1 MIKKIMKSEIIK
13 KILLS
18 ILIIITVS
26 TANPI
31 VSNASIATSI
41 ITKPLTSMLM
51 GVLDGINVMLSTIFA
66 LDFKYDGTKA
76 KIEAISNASDTDKTK
91 STFKELDKKID
102 DCENVYYDYLLSP
115 EDIFS
120 GDVQITNA
128 NIFSSIFDND
138 GETTTSDFNL
148 FNHLMKQLKQATA
161 GLYYI
166 TRNLAIVILLCLLIY
181 TGIRIV
187 LASNIASEKAK
198 WKMYLT
204 DWLKALA
211 LVMFVHI
218 IMIGIFYLS
227 EVITAGLK
235 ETFKKTIVSTVRNN
249 FDKTSAFDLAG
260 DLVYLI
266 MYGYLT
272 YMTIVFLIAYFK
284 RLFYIIVMII
294 VAPVISSLYALGKE
308 GKTRFNKWFKEFTMG
323 VMVQPFQLLIYSVL
337 FLIPIRTMTS
347 SGITPEYG
355 SAYSQSFATLD
366 TQIFALI
373 AMSMI
378 RPIEKFMRNIFGFT
392 GTALDNVASFESGKK
407 TLDKGVEFTK
417 QVAQTAV
424 MVGGAI
430 ATGGASLAMSAGAG
444 GGAPAPDSEP
454 LGPGA
459 GAPAPD
465 SEPLGPGAGVDPMAE
480 TENIRSEDQTL
491 EDLIGD
497 SYNEDWTEE
506 DYKAYDELYNE
517 QKQRKAN
524 FRNQHGVEPEKFG
537 EGNEPIINGVPDR
550 KNAPLDGSGP
560 IDGNGIPNGNGSN
573 IVLGSA
579 NIQIG
584 NATGLEGTKPDAN
597 ALTNSI
603 NEKENNEVDKKD
615 KDKKDEDEKDEDEKD
630 KDKKPKIDGQ
640 DLSTAL
646 LNKLG
651 VGLSWRF
658 KMFGEPGKNLSARLN
673 LENLSES
680 ALFSPEM
687 LQQYEKLRQA
697 GHELTDTYYIGEGGG
712 DWKGTNN
719 INAQFIEQKKEQH
732 ANSFMTN
739 PANIEKA
746 ISAFGLKDK
755 TDKNTGTVTT
765 AQEQA
770 KEKLK
775 AMTPYSGLGISDVST
790 IKSLMD
796 RNVKPEQALQ
806 TLRKDNKA
814 TANYNNYVDN
824 EENIQVMQ
832 TMEAEKLGK
841 LAEFRAGDQNV
852 VQQVNQQVYQ
862 NISDGREYITS
873 GAAKDPETLNR
884 LVELERKI
892 DSKVTVGSSEHYSK
906 SQYIVGMDKI
916 IEKAVKNNVKSIKLP
931 VNKKVPI
938 NDTIKQK
945 NTEAEKG
952 TKALESAMNEVLQ
965 ERRRQMPPPPKK

>member
-18 ILIIITVS
+18 ILIIITVL

-51 GVLDGINVMLSTIFA
+51 GVLDGVNAILSVLFAFDYKVGNTI
-66 LDFKYDGTKA
+66 D
-76 KIEAISNASDTDKTK
+76 KIEDRITDIKT
-91 STFKELDKKID
+91 ELDSSDDKIKVLYKRVVKGLD
-102 DCENVYYDYLLSP
+102 ECEEIYYGFLLSP

-120 GDVQITNA
+120 NKVQVTNA
-128 NIFSSIFDND
+128 NIFSSSFDENGGID
-138 GETTTSDFNL
+138 RSDFNL

-227 EVITAGLK
+227 EVITAGLM
-235 ETFKKTIVSTVRNN
+235 ETFDKSIVSTVRSN
-249 FDKTSAFDLAG
+249 FDKTNAFDFIG
-260 DLVYLI
+260 DIVYLI

-308 GKTRFNKWFKEFTMG
+308 GKTRFNKWFKEFVMG
-323 VMVQPFQLLIYSVL
+323 VMVQPFQLLIYSIL
-337 FLIPIRTMTS
+337 FLIPIKTMTA
-347 SGITPEYG
+347 SGG
-355 SAYSQSFATLD
+355 STFGTVD

-392 GTALDNVASFESGKK
+392 GTALDNAASFESGKK

-417 QVAQTAV
+417 QVAKTAV

-459 GAPAPD
+459 GVD
-465 SEPLGPGAGVDPMAE
+465 SMAE
-480 TENIRSEDQTL
+480 AENIRSEDQTL

-506 DYKAYDELYNE
+506 DYEAYDELYNE
-517 QKQRKAN
+517 QEQRKAN

-550 KNAPLDGSGP
+550 KNAPLDGPGP
-560 IDGNGIPNGNGSN
+560 LDGNGSN

-597 ALTNSI
+597 ALANAI

-615 KDKKDEDEKDEDEKD
+615 ENKKEDDKKEE
-630 KDKKPKIDGQ
+630 DKKPKIDGQ

-687 LQQYEKLRQA
+687 LQQYEKLRQS
-697 GHELTDTYYIGEGGG
+697 GHELTDTFYIGEGGG

-732 ANSFMTN
+732 ANSFITN

-814 TANYNNYVDN
+814 ISNYNNYVDN

-873 GAAKDPETLNR
+873 GVAKDPETLNR

>member
-31 VSNASIATSI
+31 ASNASIATSI

-51 GVLDGINVMLSTIFA
+51 GILDGVNVMLSTIFA
-66 LDFKYDGTKA
+66 LDYKYDEAKA
-76 KIEAISNASDTDKTK
+76 KIDAISGTDTDKTK

-102 DCENVYYDYLLSP
+102 ECENIYYDYLLSP

-128 NIFSSIFDND
+128 NIFSSSFDED

-235 ETFKKTIVSTVRNN
+235 ETFDKTIVSTVRNN

-294 VAPVISSLYALGKE
+294 VAPVVSSLYALGQE
-308 GKTRFNKWFKEFTMG
+308 GKGRFNRWFKEFTMG
-323 VMVQPFQLLIYSVL
+323 VMVQPFQLLIYSIL
-337 FLIPIRTMTS
+337 FLIPIKTMTS

-355 SAYSQSFATLD
+355 SQSFATLD

-407 TLDKGVEFTK
+407 TLDKGVDFTK
-417 QVAQTAV
+417 QAVKTVA
-424 MVGGAI
+424 MVGAAV
-430 ATGGASLAMSAGAG
+430 ATGGASLSMTGIPTGAT
-444 GGAPAPDSEP
+444 
-454 LGPGA
+454 
-459 GAPAPD
+459 
-465 SEPLGPGAGVDPMAE
+465 AE
-480 TENIRSEDQTL
+480 TVEGATEMGLDAATEAQNIASEDQTL
-491 EDLIGD
+491 EGLVGD

-517 QKQRKAN
+517 QEQRKTN
-524 FRNQHGVEPEKFG
+524 FRNQYGVEPEKFG
-537 EGNEPIINGVPDR
+537 EGNETDSNELPDGRGGSNG
-550 KNAPLDGSGP
+550 NDGP
-560 IDGNGIPNGNGSN
+560 NGIDRPNGNGGPNGIDGPNGNGGPNGIDGPNGIGGN

-584 NATGLEGTKPDAN
+584 NATGLEAPKLDTN
-597 ALTNSI
+597 ALASAV
-603 NEKENNEVDKKD
+603 EGKENNEVDKKD
-615 KDKKDEDEKDEDEKD
+615 ENKKEDDKKEE
-630 KDKKPKIDGQ
+630 DKKPKIDGQ

-651 VGLSWRF
+651 VGLSGRF

-687 LQQYEKLRQA
+687 LQQYEKLRQS

-712 DWKGTNN
+712 DWKQTNN

-739 PANIEKA
+739 PANIDEAIKA
-746 ISAFGLKDK
+746 FKLKDI

-796 RNVKPEQALQ
+796 RNVKPERALQ
-806 TLRKDNKA
+806 TLRNDNKA
-814 TANYNNYVDN
+814 IANYNNYVDN

-862 NISDGREYITS
+862 NISDGKEYITS

-892 DSKVTVGSSEHYSK
+892 DSKVTLGSSEHYSK

>member
-13 KILLS
+13 KVLLS
-18 ILIIITVS
+18 ILIITTIATL
-26 TANPI
+26 NPV
-31 VSNASIATSI
+31 VSNAGIGVSLL
-41 ITKPLTSMLM
+41 TKPITSMLV
-51 GVLDGINVMLSTIFA
+51 GLLDGTNALLSVIFA
-66 LDFKYDGTKA
+66 FDFKTDNLVETINSLKENYWDSIKD
-76 KIEAISNASDTDKTK
+76 SQDKTK
-91 STFKELDKKID
+91 AIFKLLVEGFDE
-102 DCENVYYDYLLSP
+102 CESAYYNFLLSP
-115 EDIFS
+115 EDIF
-120 GDVQITNA
+120 GNRVQVVNA
-128 NIFSSIFDND
+128 NIFSKSFDED
-138 GETTTSDFNL
+138 GKTTTSDFNV

-161 GLYYI
+161 GLYYV

-198 WKMYLT
+198 WKMYLA

-211 LVMFVHI
+211 LVMFVHL
-218 IMIGIFYLS
+218 IMIGIFYIS
-227 EVITAGLK
+227 DVITNGIEGAFGK
-235 ETFKKTIVSTVRNN
+235 DTIVANIRKN
-249 FDKTSAFDLAG
+249 FDDTSSLDFIG
-260 DLVYLI
+260 SLVYLI
-266 MYGYLT
+266 MYGYIT
-272 YMTIVFLIAYFK
+272 YLSIVFLIAYFK
-284 RLFYIIVMII
+284 RLFYIIVMVII
-294 VAPVISSLYALGKE
+294 APIISSLYALGKT
-308 GKTRFNKWFKEFTMG
+308 GKTRFNKWFQEFVMG
-323 VMVQPFQLLIYSVL
+323 VMVQPFQLSIYSIL
-337 FLIPIRTMTS
+337 FYIPINAMTA
-347 SGITPEYG
+347 SGG
-355 SAYSQSFATLD
+355 SVGEGIFKQQFGTID

-378 RPIEKFMRNIFGFT
+378 RPIEKLTRNIFGFT

-407 TLDKGVEFTK
+407 TLDKGVEAGK
-417 QVAQTAV
+417 QLAKTGAMVIGAV
-424 MVGGAI
+424 
-430 ATGGASLAMSAGAG
+430 ATGGASLAMSGGAIGSTAGKAAESVGAG
-444 GGAPAPDSEP
+444 LDAA
-454 LGPGA
+454 
-459 GAPAPD
+459 
-465 SEPLGPGAGVDPMAE
+465 
-480 TENIRSEDQTL
+480 TEAQNIASEDQAL

-497 SYNEDWTEE
+497 SYNENWTDE

-517 QKQRKAN
+517 QEQRKTN
-524 FRNQHGVEPEKFG
+524 FREQYGTGPEELG
-537 EGNEPIINGVPDR
+537 EANKSETNGNPDE
-550 KNAPLDGSGP
+550 K
-560 IDGNGIPNGNGSN
+560 GNGSN
-573 IVLGSA
+573 IVLDSA

-584 NATGLEGTKPDAN
+584 SATGLDGTKMDTNTLADA
-597 ALTNSI
+597 I
-603 NEKENNEVDKKD
+603 NEKNEDQEDENDKK
-615 KDKKDEDEKDEDEKD
+615 EDE
-630 KDKKPKIDGQ
+630 KDKKPKIGGQ

-651 VGLSWRF
+651 IGMSKRLGMYGKV
-658 KMFGEPGKNLSARLN
+658 GKNLSARLN
-673 LENLSES
+673 LESLSES
-680 ALFSPEM
+680 PLFSPEM

-697 GHELTDTYYIGEGGG
+697 GHELTDTFYIGEGGG

-719 INAQFIEQKKEQH
+719 INAQFIEQRKEQH
-732 ANSFMTN
+732 ANSFINNPTN
-739 PANIEKA
+739 IKDA

-796 RNVKPEQALQ
+796 RNIKPDQAFQ

-814 TANYNNYVDN
+814 TANYNNYVNN
-824 EENIQVMQ
+824 EENIQLMQ
-832 TMEAEKLGK
+832 SMAAEQIGK

-892 DSKVTVGSSEHYSK
+892 DSKVTVEGSEHYSK

-931 VNKKVPI
+931 VNKKAPI
-938 NDTIKQK
+938 NDTIRQK
-945 NTEAEKG
+945 NSDAEKG

-965 ERRRQMPPPPKK
+965 ERRKQMPPPKK

>member
-18 ILIIITVS
+18 ILIITTIS
-26 TANPI
+26 TINPAI
-31 VSNASIATSI
+31 SNAGIGVSIL
-41 ITKPLTSMLM
+41 TKPFSSFIMLNID
-51 GVLDGINVMLSTIFA
+51 GVNAMLSTIFA
-66 LDFKYDGTKA
+66 ADVKFSDTSDKIKDVIDDTGT
-76 KIEAISNASDTDKTK
+76 TDKTK
-91 STFKELDKKID
+91 GIFEKISKGLDD
-102 DCENVYYDYLLSP
+102 MEEVYYNYLLSP
-115 EDIFS
+115 EDIFCNR
-120 GDVQITNA
+120 VQITNA
-128 NIFSSIFDND
+128 NIFSDKFSED
-138 GETTTSDFNL
+138 GTLNVSDWNV

-166 TRNLAIVILLCLLIY
+166 TRNLAVVILLCLLIY
-181 TGIRIV
+181 AGIRIV
-187 LASNIASEKAK
+187 LASSVAAEKAK
-198 WKMYLT
+198 WKMYLV

-211 LVMFVHI
+211 LVMFVHL
-218 IMIGIFYLS
+218 IMIGIFYIS
-227 EVITAGLK
+227 DVITAGLTG
-235 ETFKKTIVSTVRNN
+235 TFGNETIVANIRRN
-249 FDKTSAFDLAG
+249 FDDTSALDIIG
-260 DLVYLI
+260 SLI
-266 MYGYLT
+266 YIVMYGYIT
-272 YMTIVFLIAYFK
+272 YLSIVFLIAYFK

-294 VAPVISSLYALGKE
+294 VAPIVSSLYALGKT
-308 GKTRFNKWFKEFTMG
+308 GKTRFNKWFQEFVMG
-323 VMVQPFQLLIYSVL
+323 VMVQPFQLLIYSIL
-337 FLIPIRTMTS
+337 FLIPIRAMTS
-347 SGITPEYG
+347 SGG
-355 SAYSQSFATLD
+355 SVGTGVFKQQFGTID

-373 AMSMI
+373 SISMI
-378 RPIEKFMRNIFGFT
+378 RPIEKLMRNIFGFT

-417 QVAQTAV
+417 QVAKTAV

-444 GGAPAPDSEP
+444 GGKPVTDK
-454 LGPGA
+454 
-459 GAPAPD
+459 
-465 SEPLGPGAGVDPMAE
+465 PLGPGAGVNPMAE
-480 TENIRSEDQTL
+480 AENIRSEDQTL
-491 EDLIGD
+491 ENLIGD

-517 QKQRKAN
+517 QEQRKAN
-524 FRNQHGVEPEKFG
+524 FKNQQGVEPERFG
-537 EGNEPIINGVPDR
+537 EENENTINGVPDR
-550 KNAPLDGSGP
+550 ENAPLDGNS
-560 IDGNGIPNGNGSN
+560 SN
-573 IVLGSA
+573 IVLDSA

-584 NATGLEGTKPDAN
+584 SATGLDGTKMDTNTLADA
-597 ALTNSI
+597 I
-603 NEKENNEVDKKD
+603 NEKNEDQEDENDKK
-615 KDKKDEDEKDEDEKD
+615 EDEKEDE
-630 KDKKPKIDGQ
+630 KDKKPKIGGQ

-651 VGLSWRF
+651 IGMSKRLGMYGKV
-658 KMFGEPGKNLSARLN
+658 GKNLSARLN
-673 LENLSES
+673 LESLSES

-687 LQQYEKLRQA
+687 LQQYEKLRQS
-697 GHELTDTYYIGEGGG
+697 GHELTDTFYIGEGGG

-732 ANSFMTN
+732 ANSFITN

-814 TANYNNYVDN
+814 ISNYNNFVDK

-931 VNKKVPI
+931 VNKKAPI
-938 NDTIKQK
+938 NDTIRQK
-945 NTEAEKG
+945 NSDAEKG

>member
-18 ILIIITVS
+18 ILIIITVL

-51 GVLDGINVMLSTIFA
+51 GVLDGVNAMLSTLFA
-66 LDFKYDGTKA
+66 LDFKYKKDQAEADGSKIAAIPETDPASNDDTTKN
-76 KIEAISNASDTDKTK
+76 I
-91 STFKELDKKID
+91 FKEIDKKLD
-102 DCENVYYDYLLSP
+102 DCDDKYYKYLLSP

-120 GDVQITNA
+120 NNVQITNA
-128 NIFSSIFDND
+128 NIFSSTFDND
-138 GETTTSDFNL
+138 GNNKTTSKFNL

-227 EVITAGLK
+227 EVITAGLR
-235 ETFKKTIVSTVRNN
+235 ETFGKTIVSTVRNN
-249 FDKTSAFDLAG
+249 FDKTSAFDLVG
-260 DLVYLI
+260 DIVYLI

-323 VMVQPFQLLIYSVL
+323 VMVQPFQLLIYSIL
-337 FLIPIRTMTS
+337 FLIPIKTMTG
-347 SGITPEYG
+347 SGIT
-355 SAYSQSFATLD
+355 FADGTAFEQNFGTID

-392 GTALDNVASFESGKK
+392 GTALDNAASFESGKK

-417 QVAQTAV
+417 QVAKTAV

-459 GAPAPD
+459 GVD
-465 SEPLGPGAGVDPMAE
+465 SMAE
-480 TENIRSEDQTL
+480 AENIRSEDQTL

-615 KDKKDEDEKDEDEKD
+615 KDKKDEDEKD

-658 KMFGEPGKNLSARLN
+658 KMFGEPGKNLNARLN

-732 ANSFMTN
+732 ANSFITN

>member
-18 ILIIITVS
+18 ILIITTIS
-26 TANPI
+26 TINPAI
-31 VSNASIATSI
+31 SNAGIGVSIL
-41 ITKPLTSMLM
+41 TKPFSSFIMLCID
-51 GVLDGINVMLSTIFA
+51 GVNAMLSTIFA
-66 LDFKYDGTKA
+66 ADVKFSDTSDKIKDVINDTGT
-76 KIEAISNASDTDKTK
+76 TDKTK
-91 STFKELDKKID
+91 GIFEKISKGLDD
-102 DCENVYYDYLLSP
+102 MEEVYYNYLLSP
-115 EDIFS
+115 EDIFCNR
-120 GDVQITNA
+120 VQITNA
-128 NIFSSIFDND
+128 NIFSDKFSED
-138 GETTTSDFNL
+138 GTLNVSDWNV

-166 TRNLAIVILLCLLIY
+166 TRNLAVVILLCLLIY
-181 TGIRIV
+181 AGIRIV
-187 LASNIASEKAK
+187 LASSVAAEKAK
-198 WKMYLT
+198 WKMYLA

-211 LVMFVHI
+211 LVMFVHL
-218 IMIGIFYLS
+218 IMIGIFYIS
-227 EVITAGLK
+227 DVITAGLTGSFGN
-235 ETFKKTIVSTVRNN
+235 ETIVANIRRN
-249 FDKTSAFDLAG
+249 FDDTSALDIIG
-260 DLVYLI
+260 SIIYIV
-266 MYGYLT
+266 MYGYIT
-272 YMTIVFLIAYFK
+272 YLSIVFLIAYFK

-294 VAPVISSLYALGKE
+294 VAPIVSSLYALGKT
-308 GKTRFNKWFKEFTMG
+308 GKTRFNKWFQEFVMG
-323 VMVQPFQLLIYSVL
+323 VMVQPFQLLIYSIL
-337 FLIPIRTMTS
+337 FLIPIRAMTS
-347 SGITPEYG
+347 SGG
-355 SAYSQSFATLD
+355 SVGTGVFKQQFGTID

-373 AMSMI
+373 SISMI

-417 QVAQTAV
+417 QAAKTAV

-444 GGAPAPDSEP
+444 GGKPVTDK
-454 LGPGA
+454 
-459 GAPAPD
+459 
-465 SEPLGPGAGVDPMAE
+465 PLGPGAGVDPMAE
-480 TENIRSEDQTL
+480 AENIRSEDQTL
-491 EDLIGD
+491 ENLIGD

-517 QKQRKAN
+517 QEQRKAN
-524 FRNQHGVEPEKFG
+524 FKNQQGVEPERFG
-537 EGNEPIINGVPDR
+537 EENENTINGVPDR
-550 KNAPLDGSGP
+550 ENAPLDGNS
-560 IDGNGIPNGNGSN
+560 SN
-573 IVLGSA
+573 IVLDSA

-584 NATGLEGTKPDAN
+584 NATGLEGTKQDAN
-597 ALTNSI
+597 ALANAL
-603 NEKENNEVDKKD
+603 NEKENNEADQ
-615 KDKKDEDEKDEDEKD
+615 KDEDKKETD
-630 KDKKPKIDGQ
+630 KKEEDKKPKLDGQ
-640 DLSTAL
+640 NLSTAL
-646 LNKLG
+646 LDKLG
-651 VGLSWRF
+651 IGMSKRL
-658 KMFGEPGKNLSARLN
+658 KMYGEPGKNLSARLN
-673 LENLSES
+673 LESLSES

-687 LQQYEKLRQA
+687 LQQYEKLRQS
-697 GHELTDTYYIGEGGG
+697 GHELTDTFYIGEGGG

-732 ANSFMTN
+732 ANSFITN
-739 PANIEKA
+739 PANIQKA

-814 TANYNNYVDN
+814 IANYNNYVDN

-862 NISDGREYITS
+862 NISDGKEYITS
-873 GAAKDPETLNR
+873 GAARDPETLNR

-945 NTEAEKG
+945 NSEAEKG

>member
-26 TANPI
+26 TANPV

-51 GVLDGINVMLSTIFA
+51 GVLDGVNAILSVLFAFDYKIGNTIDTIKA
-66 LDFKYDGTKA
+66 TITDIGT
-76 KIEAISNASDTDKTK
+76 
-91 STFKELDKKID
+91 ELDSSDDKIKVLYKRVVKGLD
-102 DCENVYYDYLLSP
+102 ECEEIYYNFLLSP

-120 GDVQITNA
+120 NKVQITNA
-128 NIFSSIFDND
+128 NIFSSSFDENGGID
-138 GETTTSDFNL
+138 RSDFNL

-227 EVITAGLK
+227 EVITEGLR
-235 ETFKKTIVSTVRNN
+235 ETFDNTIVATVRSN
-249 FDKTSAFDLAG
+249 FDKTNAFDFIG
-260 DLVYLI
+260 DIVYLI

-272 YMTIVFLIAYFK
+272 YMTIAFLISYFK

-308 GKTRFNKWFKEFTMG
+308 GKTRFNKWFKEFVMG
-323 VMVQPFQLLIYSVL
+323 VMVQPFQLLIYSIL
-337 FLIPIRTMTS
+337 FLIPIKTMTA
-347 SGITPEYG
+347 SGG
-355 SAYSQSFATLD
+355 STFGTID

-444 GGAPAPDSEP
+444 AGGGKPVTEELLSD
-454 LGPGA
+454 
-459 GAPAPD
+459 
-465 SEPLGPGAGVDPMAE
+465 PLGPGAGVDPMTEA
-480 TENIRSEDQTL
+480 ENIRSEDQTL

-517 QKQRKAN
+517 QEQRKVN
-524 FRNQHGVEPEKFG
+524 FKNQHGVEPEKFG
-537 EGNEPIINGVPDR
+537 EGNEPIINGLPDG
-550 KNAPLDGSGP
+550 KNGPLDGPGP
-560 IDGNGIPNGNGSN
+560 IDGNGNPNENGSPNGNGSN

-597 ALTNSI
+597 ALANAL
-603 NEKENNEVDKKD
+603 NEKENSEEDKKED
-615 KDKKDEDEKDEDEKD
+615 DKKEE
-630 KDKKPKIDGQ
+630 DKKPKIDGQ

-651 VGLSWRF
+651 IGLSDRF

-680 ALFSPEM
+680 TLFSPEM

-719 INAQFIEQKKEQH
+719 INAQFIEQRKEQH
-732 ANSFMTN
+732 ANSFINN

-806 TLRKDNKA
+806 TLRKDNRA
-814 TANYNNYVDN
+814 IANYNNYVDN

-832 TMEAEKLGK
+832 TMAAEQIGK

>member
-18 ILIIITVS
+18 ILIITTIS
-26 TANPI
+26 TINPAI
-31 VSNASIATSI
+31 SNAGIGVSIL
-41 ITKPLTSMLM
+41 TKPFSSFIMLCID
-51 GVLDGINVMLSTIFA
+51 GVNAMLSTIFA
-66 LDFKYDGTKA
+66 ADVKFSDTSDKIKDVINDTGT
-76 KIEAISNASDTDKTK
+76 TDKTK
-91 STFKELDKKID
+91 GIFEKISKGLDD
-102 DCENVYYDYLLSP
+102 MEEVYYNYLLSP
-115 EDIFS
+115 EDIFCNR
-120 GDVQITNA
+120 VQITNA
-128 NIFSSIFDND
+128 NIFSDKFSED
-138 GETTTSDFNL
+138 GTLNVSDWNV

-166 TRNLAIVILLCLLIY
+166 TRNLAVVILLCLLIY
-181 TGIRIV
+181 AGIRIV
-187 LASNIASEKAK
+187 LASSVAAEKAK
-198 WKMYLT
+198 WKMYLA

-211 LVMFVHI
+211 LVMFVHL
-218 IMIGIFYLS
+218 IMIGIFYIS
-227 EVITAGLK
+227 DVITAGLTGSFGN
-235 ETFKKTIVSTVRNN
+235 ETIVANIRRN
-249 FDKTSAFDLAG
+249 FDDTSALDIIG
-260 DLVYLI
+260 SIIYIV
-266 MYGYLT
+266 MYGYIT
-272 YMTIVFLIAYFK
+272 YLSIVFLIAYFK

-294 VAPVISSLYALGKE
+294 VAPIVSSLYALGKT
-308 GKTRFNKWFKEFTMG
+308 GKTRFNKWFQEFVMG
-323 VMVQPFQLLIYSVL
+323 VMVQPLQLLIYSIL
-337 FLIPIRTMTS
+337 FLIPIRAMTS
-347 SGITPEYG
+347 SGG
-355 SAYSQSFATLD
+355 SVGTGVFKQQFGTID

-373 AMSMI
+373 SISMI

-417 QVAQTAV
+417 QAAKTAV

-444 GGAPAPDSEP
+444 GGKPVTDK
-454 LGPGA
+454 
-459 GAPAPD
+459 
-465 SEPLGPGAGVDPMAE
+465 PLGPGAGVDPMAE
-480 TENIRSEDQTL
+480 AENIRSEDQTL
-491 EDLIGD
+491 ENLIGD

-517 QKQRKAN
+517 QEQRKAN
-524 FRNQHGVEPEKFG
+524 FKNQQGVEPERFG
-537 EGNEPIINGVPDR
+537 EENENTINGVPDG
-550 KNAPLDGSGP
+550 KNGPLDGPGP
-560 IDGNGIPNGNGSN
+560 IDGNGNPNENGSPNGNGSN

-597 ALTNSI
+597 ALANAL
-603 NEKENNEVDKKD
+603 NEKENSEEDKKED
-615 KDKKDEDEKDEDEKD
+615 DKKEE
-630 KDKKPKIDGQ
+630 DKKPKIDGQ

-651 VGLSWRF
+651 IGLSDRF

-680 ALFSPEM
+680 TLFSPEM

-719 INAQFIEQKKEQH
+719 INAQFIEQRKEQH
-732 ANSFMTN
+732 ANSFINN

-806 TLRKDNKA
+806 TLRKDNRA
-814 TANYNNYVDN
+814 IANYNNYVDN

-832 TMEAEKLGK
+832 TMAAEQIGK

-873 GAAKDPETLNR
+873 GAARDPETLNR

>member
-51 GVLDGINVMLSTIFA
+51 GVLDGVNAILSVLFAFDYKVGDTI
-66 LDFKYDGTKA
+66 D
-76 KIEAISNASDTDKTK
+76 KIEAKITDIKTEFNNSDDKIK
-91 STFKELDKKID
+91 VLYKRVVKGLDE
-102 DCENVYYDYLLSP
+102 CEDIYYEFLLSP

-120 GDVQITNA
+120 NKVQVTNA
-128 NIFSSIFDND
+128 NIFSSSFDKN
-138 GETTTSDFNL
+138 GGIKRSNFNL

-227 EVITAGLK
+227 EVITAGLM
-235 ETFKKTIVSTVRNN
+235 ETFDDKSIVSTVRSN
-249 FDKTSAFDLAG
+249 FDKTNAFDFIG
-260 DLVYLI
+260 DIVYLI

-308 GKTRFNKWFKEFTMG
+308 GKTRFNKWFKEFVMG
-323 VMVQPFQLLIYSVL
+323 VMVQPFQLLIYSIL
-337 FLIPIRTMTS
+337 FLIPINTMTA
-347 SGITPEYG
+347 SGG
-355 SAYSQSFATLD
+355 STFGTID

-480 TENIRSEDQTL
+480 AENIRSEDQTL